1 MGDRAH
7 IKRDLF
13 EGRLLKML
21 KKKLIRITG
30 VVVFALAAP
39 SVMSAAKVVE
49 RIIARVNNDIVTQ
62 RQFEQKQEDLRAQLA
77 QEYSGAELDAQFKEQ
92 SKNLLRDLIDQDLM
106 VQKAKDLDIKVET
119 DVVKRLDEIRK
130 QNHFATQ
137 DELQAAVEKQ
147 GMVWEDFEDNIRRN
161 LLMREVI
168 GREVGSRIIVTHADT
183 RKYYDAHKQDFA
195 FPEGVHLGEILISTD
210 NRKLEDAE
218 KRGEAALAE
227 LKAGAKW
234 ADVARKYSDHAS
246 AGDGGDIGFF
256 KQGTLAPAVADAIAK
271 LGDNEITGL
280 IQTKFGYMIVKVFER
295 RKQGIASYDEV
306 EQRVSEILYN
316 QQMEP
321 ALREYL
327 RTLRMESYIY
337 LASGYIDTGAG
348 RPTQAALTNQIQ

>member
-1 MGDRAH
+1 
-7 IKRDLF
+7 
-13 EGRLLKML
+13 ML

-39 SVMSAAKVVE
+39 CVMSAAKVVE

-77 QEYSGAELDAQFKEQ
+77 HEYSGAELDAQLKEQ

-130 QNHFATQ
+130 ENHFATQ

-210 NRKLEDAE
+210 NRKPEDAE

-246 AGDGGDIGFF
+246 ASDGGDIGFF

-327 RTLRMESYIY
+327 RTLRKESYIY
-337 LASGYIDTGAG
+337 LASGYIDTGAE
-348 RPTQAALTNQIQ
+348 RPTQAALTNQAQ

>member
-1 MGDRAH
+1 
-7 IKRDLF
+7 
-13 EGRLLKML
+13 ML

-39 SVMSAAKVVE
+39 SIMSAARIVE

-77 QEYSGAELDAQFKEQ
+77 HEYSGAELDAQLKEQ

-130 QNHFATQ
+130 ENHFATQ

-210 NRKLEDAE
+210 NRKPEDAE

-246 AGDGGDIGFF
+246 ASDGGDIGFF

-327 RTLRMESYIY
+327 RTLRKESYIK
-337 LASGYIDTGAG
+337 LASGYIDTGAE
-348 RPTQAALTNQIQ
+348 RPTQAALTNQPQ

>member
-1 MGDRAH
+1 
-7 IKRDLF
+7 
-13 EGRLLKML
+13 ML
-21 KKKLIRITG
+21 KKKLMHITG
-30 VVVFALAAP
+30 VMVFALAAP

-77 QEYSGAELDAQFKEQ
+77 HEYSGAELDAQFKEQ

-130 QNHFATQ
+130 ENHFATQ

-210 NRKLEDAE
+210 NRKPEDAE

-246 AGDGGDIGFF
+246 ASDGGDIGFF

-327 RTLRMESYIY
+327 RTLRKESYIY
-337 LASGYIDTGAG
+337 LASGYIDTGAE
-348 RPTQAALTNQIQ
+348 RPTQAALTNQAQ

>member
-1 MGDRAH
+1 
-7 IKRDLF
+7 
-13 EGRLLKML
+13 ML

-246 AGDGGDIGFF
+246 ASDGGDIGFF
-256 KQGTLAPAVADAIAK
+256 KQGTLAPAVADAIVK

-327 RTLRMESYIY
+327 RTLRKESYIY
-337 LASGYIDTGAG
+337 LASGYIDTGAE
-348 RPTQAALTNQIQ
+348 RPTQAALTNQPQ